1 MQVIARPSELVERRA
16 ARHLLPPRG
25 PRSAYVIICGA
36 FRGNSMGA
44 FNRAVIGVALAA
56 MLAVP
61 TTASARALSCHDRQG
76 YYVNSDGQLVL
87 RPKCTNR
94 RENGETAI
102 CADGSHSFSRH
113 HQGTC
118 SHHGGVARWE

>member
-1 MQVIARPSELVERRA
+1 MR
-16 ARHLLPPRG
+16 
-25 PRSAYVIICGA
+25 
-36 FRGNSMGA
+36 A

-61 TTASARALSCHDRQG
+61 PAALAGTLSCHDREG
-76 YYVNSDGQLVL
+76 YYVNSDAQLVH
-87 RPKCTNR
+87 RPKCTSR
-94 RENGETAI
+94 HENGETAI

-118 SHHGGVARWE
+118 SHHGGVAQWE